1 MKQSKYVI
9 STIFVAARHSCV
21 GVINCSEKETTV
33 ITNFK
38 TDWKETMYYYW

>member
-1 MKQSKYVI
+1 MHEKIEVI

-21 GVINCSEKETTV
+21 GVINCFKKETAV

-38 TDWKETMYYYW
+38 TDWKETM